1 MPIVTVNAGS
11 SSVRL
16 ALFEAAAG
24 GDMGARKNTHYPM
37 MKGGEVEAL
46 RGLLSDAV
54 DATPIVAHRVVHGG
68 RQLTQPC
75 RIDAAVE
82 DEIERLAPLAPLHN
96 PAALRWIRAAR
107 AAFGPDVEQVAVFDT
122 AFFAELPEVAATYA
136 LPHDVCE
143 RWGLRRYGF
152 HGLAHQ
158 ALWRRWRALSPNNSA
173 GQSNERVI
181 SFQLGAGSSIAA
193 LRDGR
198 AQDTSMGFS
207 PLEGLVM
214 ATRSGDID
222 PGLLLYLQSEI
233 GLSSDDIE
241 TMLNRESGLLG
252 LSGVSGDMRELLQ
265 STSHAARL
273 AIDVY
278 CYRAR
283 KYLGAYLAVL
293 GGADAILFGGGIGE
307 HSPDIRG
314 RILAGMEFAGIAL
327 SAEANA
333 GVVGV
338 EGRINAAHSSV
349 GVHVIPVDEAT
360 VLAEEALRVVARQ
373 TEKQSRHSAGA

>member
-1 MPIVTVNAGS
+1 MHIVTVNAGS

-16 ALFEAAAG
+16 ASFEATSDDVVAH
-24 GDMGARKNTHYPM
+24 RSIHYSM
-37 MKGGEVEAL
+37 LKGGEVDAL
-46 RGLLSDAV
+46 RGMLPDAV
-54 DATPIVAHRVVHGG
+54 DAAPIVVHRVVHGG
-68 RQLTQPC
+68 RHLTKAC

-107 AAFGPDVEQVAVFDT
+107 TAFGPAVDQVAVFDT

-136 LPHDVCE
+136 LPQEFCA

-152 HGLAHQ
+152 HGLAHR
-158 ALWRRWRALSPNNSA
+158 AMWRRWQALSPNA
-173 GQSNERVI
+173 ATGRVI

-193 LRDGR
+193 VRNGR

-214 ATRSGDID
+214 ATRPGDID
-222 PGLLLYLQSEI
+222 PGLILYLQSEI

-252 LSGVSGDMRELLQ
+252 LSGLSGDMRELLQ
-265 STSHAARL
+265 SASRTARL
-273 AIDVY
+273 AVDVY

-307 HSPDIRG
+307 NSPEIRG
-314 RILAGMEFAGIAL
+314 RILAGMEFAGIELCAQT
-327 SAEANA
+327 NA
-333 GVVGV
+333 AVIGV
-338 EGRINAAHSSV
+338 EGRISAEHGNT

-360 VLAEEALRVVARQ
+360 VLVEEAMRVVAHRAARR
-373 TEKQSRHSAGA
+373 SRHPAGV